1 MDEEVNQPTLV
12 QTWLPLGFDG
22 HLPPIVGVGK
32 LVLVVACFPQLA
44 HINLPIAW

>member
-12 QTWLPLGFDG
+12 QTWLPLVFDG
-22 HLPPIVGVGK
+22 HRPPKVGWGK
-32 LVLVVACFPQLA
+32 VPALTCFPQLT